1 MTESEDNMTT
11 QERFNIVKQILEEND
26 LPVCTLNI
34 KQFDKV
40 SELQLIAGAKDI
52 VKKIKRYEEHIDSNN
67 MKYPEYIMR
76 CVRKNLDLDEID
88 VSRDMEIYSM
98 SRKEIFNSVC
108 TWNGLIG
115 YGNKIADWVE
125 DIYQIS
131 LND

>member
-26 LPVCTLNI
+26 LSVCTLNI

-67 MKYPEYIMR
+67 MKYPEYIMM
-76 CVRKNLDLDEID
+76 CVRQNLGLDEID

-98 SRKEIFNSVC
+98 SRKEIFNAVC

-115 YGNKIADWVE
+115 YGNTIVDWVK